1 MRRKRLRRRRLP
13 TTDIMDDLLA
23 GIAIFLIIEG
33 LAYALAPR
41 FLVRMARLLP
51 HIPEDQLR
59 LLGLTAITTGVAIAW
74 WVRG

>member
-1 MRRKRLRRRRLP
+1 
-13 TTDIMDDLLA
+13 MDDLFA

-41 FLVRMARLLP
+41 FFVRMARLLP

-59 LLGLTAITTGVAIAW
+59 LAGLTAITAGVIIVW
-74 WVRG
+74 WIRG

>member
-1 MRRKRLRRRRLP
+1 MTCLQ
-13 TTDIMDDLLA
+13 

-59 LLGLTAITTGVAIAW
+59 LVGLTAVTTGVIIVW
-74 WVRG
+74 WIRG

>member
-1 MRRKRLRRRRLP
+1 
-13 TTDIMDDLLA
+13 MDDLFA

-51 HIPEDQLR
+51 HVPEDQLR
-59 LLGLTAITTGVAIAW
+59 LLGLTAVTMGVAIVW
-74 WVRG
+74 WIRG

>member
-1 MRRKRLRRRRLP
+1 
-13 TTDIMDDLLA
+13 MDDLFA

-59 LLGLTAITTGVAIAW
+59 LIGLSTITLGAAIL
-74 WVRG
+74 

>member
-1 MRRKRLRRRRLP
+1 
-13 TTDIMDDLLA
+13 MDDLFA

-59 LLGLTAITTGVAIAW
+59 LVGMTAVTFGVAMLW
-74 WVRG
+74 LLRG

>member
-1 MRRKRLRRRRLP
+1 M
-13 TTDIMDDLLA
+13 
-23 GIAIFLIIEG
+23 IIEG

-51 HIPEDQLR
+51 QIPEDQLR
-59 LLGLTAITTGVAIAW
+59 LFGLTAITTGVAIVC

>member
-1 MRRKRLRRRRLP
+1 
-13 TTDIMDDLLA
+13 MDDLFA

-41 FLVRMARLLP
+41 FLVWMARLLP

-59 LLGLTAITTGVAIAW
+59 LIGLSAVTLGAAILW
-74 WVRG
+74 FLRG